1 MRLSSSLAAALGV
14 LTLAACDIDVTDLN
28 NPGLQ
33 SITNSPTRG
42 SVSTAATGLLI
53 GARTGWAATNGYVS
67 EMGVLGR
74 ESYVLT
80 TDDPRFTTELLIG
93 PLDGG
98 NGAFGG
104 NHWVNRYANIRAANI
119 VLDAVEKVDAFT
131 DEEKAGIRGFARTIQ
146 AHDLLLVINTRD
158 TFGAPIDVNLA
169 PTAEPAPIAT
179 KADVY
184 ARIVQLLD
192 DGRTDLGSAG
202 STFAFPLSEGFVG
215 FNTPATF
222 ITFNR
227 ALRARVA
234 LYLGDNQGALT
245 ALAESFINPNAPMT
259 LGVYHTF
266 SNSSGDI
273 TNTAFDPTG
282 RAIRGHPA
290 FQRDA
295 QRRPDGSLDLRAATK
310 QRTTTPLTVQ
320 DVTSDK
326 LVTVYTSNL
335 APIPIIK
342 NEELLLI
349 RAEANINLGN
359 FAAAVTD
366 LDRVRTVSGGLAP
379 YGGALTRDALIDEL
393 AYNRRYSLYF
403 EGHRWIDAR
412 RLNKLGTLPRDL
424 PTHRVFSQFPFPR
437 EECLARSA
445 APQEACSLVPGAP

>member
-1 MRLSSSLAAALGV
+1 MRHSSSIAAALGV
-14 LTLAACDIDVTDLN
+14 LSLAACDIDVTDLN
-28 NPGLQ
+28 NPGLE
-33 SITNSPTRG
+33 SIISSPTRG

-53 GARTGWAATNGYVS
+53 GARAGWTATNGYVS
-67 EMGVLGR
+67 EMGILGR

-104 NHWVNRYANIRAANI
+104 AHWVPRYANIRAANI
-119 VLDAVEKVDAFT
+119 VLDAVEQVAAFSE
-131 DEEKAGIRGFARTIQ
+131 EEKAGITGFAKTIQ
-146 AHDLLLVINTRD
+146 AHDFLMVMNTRD

-169 PTAEPAPIAT
+169 PTATPAPLAS
-179 KADVY
+179 KAEVY
-184 ARIVQLLD
+184 ARIIQLLD
-192 DGRTDLGSAG
+192 EGRTDLQAAG
-202 STFAFPLSEGFVG
+202 DEFAFPLSVGFVA

-222 ITFNR
+222 IEFNR

-245 ALAESFINPNAPMT
+245 ALATSFIDPDAPMT
-259 LGVYHTF
+259 LGAYHSF
-266 SNSSGDI
+266 GNSSGDI
-273 TNTAFDPTG
+273 TNTAYDPTG
-282 RAIRGHPA
+282 RAIRGHPS

-310 QRTTTPLTVQ
+310 QSTTTPLTLQ
-320 DVTSDK
+320 GVTSDK
-326 LVTVYTSNL
+326 LVTVYESNL
-335 APIPIIK
+335 APIPILR

-359 FAAAVTD
+359 FSAAVTD
-366 LDRVRTVSGGLAP
+366 LNRVRTVSGGLAP
-379 YGGALTRDALIDEL
+379 YSGPVTRDALIDEL
-393 AYNRRYSLYF
+393 VDNRRYSLYF

-424 PTHRVFSQFPFPR
+424 PTHRVFNVFPFPR
-437 EECLARSA
+437 EECLARADAPSA
-445 APQEACSLVPGAP
+445 PCSLVAGMP

>member
-1 MRLSSSLAAALGV
+1 MRHSSSIAAALGV
-14 LTLAACDIDVTDLN
+14 LSLAACDIDVTDLN
-28 NPGLQ
+28 NPGLG
-33 SITNSPTRG
+33 SITNNPTRG
-42 SVSTAATGLLI
+42 SVTTAATGLLI
-53 GARTGWAATNGYVS
+53 GARTGWTATNGYIS
-67 EMGVLGR
+67 EMGILGR

-104 NHWVNRYANIRAANI
+104 NHWVNRYANIRGANI
-119 VLDAVEKVDAFT
+119 VLDAVEKVEAFT
-131 DEEKAGIRGFARTIQ
+131 DEEKAGIRGFAKTIQ

-169 PTAEPAPIAT
+169 PTAEPAPIAS

-192 DGRTDLGSAG
+192 DGRTDLEGAG
-202 STFAFPLSEGFVG
+202 STFAFALSEGFTG
-215 FNTPATF
+215 FDTPAEF
-222 ITFNR
+222 IKVNR

-234 LYLGDNQGALT
+234 LYVGDNQGALT
-245 ALAESFINPNAPMT
+245 ALAESFLDPDAPMS
-259 LGVYHTF
+259 LGVYHSF

-273 TNTAFDPTG
+273 TNTVFDPTG
-282 RAIRGHPA
+282 RAIRGHPS

-295 QRRPDGSLDLRAATK
+295 QRRPGGSLDLRAETK
-310 QRTTTPLTVQ
+310 QRTTEPLTVQ
-320 DVTSDK
+320 DITSDK

-335 APIPIIK
+335 SPIPIIR

-359 FAAAVTD
+359 FAAAVAD
-366 LDRVRTVSGGLAP
+366 LNRVRTVSGGLAP
-379 YGGALTRDALIDEL
+379 YGGAQTREALIDEL

-424 PTHRVFSQFPFPR
+424 PTHRVFTQFPFPR
-437 EECLARSA
+437 EECLPRPD
-445 APQEACSLVPGAP
+445 APPDACSLVEGIP